1 LSFRIL
7 ERDLW
12 RLEIWMHT
20 SSASNSVAFINA
32 LLISVAFGG
41 RIVLVC
47 APRFIRIAFGGRIV
61 LVGLLL
67 GFRAFP

>member
-1 LSFRIL
+1 
-7 ERDLW
+7 
-12 RLEIWMHT
+12 
-20 SSASNSVAFINA
+20 VAFINA

-67 GFRAFP
+67 DFRAFP